1 MTREIDPKLA
11 DSEAAR
17 MLSAALSKAS
27 SEHGLSLRKIAP
39 LVGYKQAV
47 VLSHMATGR
56 IPIPF
61 EKAEKIAEVLG
72 MNARDFLRAILK
84 QRHPEVSWSLI
95 SGSEIEYSDDF
106 LGGLAEGL
114 NGQALT
120 LNQDQLAVIREIA
133 ADPDPRR
140 RWLSSEEAAAIEILR
155 SAQATSESLGKPD
168 LEAPPIPSRHPAT
181 SEQKR

>member
-72 MNARDFLRAILK
+72 MDARDFLRAILK

-95 SGSEIEYSDDF
+95 TGFEVDLSDDF

-114 NGQALT
+114 NGQPLS
-120 LNQDQLAVIREIA
+120 LNQEQLAVMREVA
-133 ADPDPRR
+133 ADPHPRR
-140 RWLSSEEAAAIEILR
+140 RWLSHEEATAIEALR
-155 SAQATSESLGKPD
+155 ATKPQSEVLGRSVRHDPHVKD
-168 LEAPPIPSRHPAT
+168 LRR
-181 SEQKR
+181 SEQS

>member
-1 MTREIDPKLA
+1 MTREIDPALA

-72 MNARDFLRAILK
+72 MNPRDFLKAILK

-95 SGSEIEYSDDF
+95 TGSEVELNDDF
-106 LGGLAEGL
+106 FGGLAEGL
-114 NGQALT
+114 NGQSLS
-120 LNQDQLAVIREIA
+120 LNQEQIAVIREIA
-133 ADPDPRR
+133 ADPHPRR
-140 RWLSSEEAAAIEILR
+140 RWMSSEEAAALETLR
-155 SAQATSESLGKPD
+155 AAGISDRAIKKP
-168 LEAPPIPSRHPAT
+168 
-181 SEQKR
+181 

>member
-1 MTREIDPKLA
+1 MTREIDPALA

-27 SEHGLSLRKIAP
+27 SERGLSLRKIAP

-72 MNARDFLRAILK
+72 MNARDFLKAILK

-95 SGSEIEYSDDF
+95 TDSGGESSDDF
-106 LGGLAEGL
+106 LEGLAEGL
-114 NGQALT
+114 NGQALS
-120 LNQDQLAVIREIA
+120 LNQEQLAVIREIA
-133 ADPDPRR
+133 AEPHPRR
-140 RWLSSEEAAAIEILR
+140 RWLSSDEAFAIEMLR
-155 SAQATSESLGKPD
+155 TAGSKVEAIKKPVRD
-168 LEAPPIPSRHPAT
+168 EARIRTERTYRP
-181 SEQKR
+181 E